1 MEDGGEGEGLVL
13 DRPPMRG
20 ESGLGSARREVGLT
34 PSELWG
40 RYFALGGMAM
50 PDELE
55 AYVEGIVELAP
66 HEYDVVVHALNETS
80 MELGSDRRWPYSEE
94 N

>member
-1 MEDGGEGEGLVL
+1 
-13 DRPPMRG
+13 
-20 ESGLGSARREVGLT
+20 
-34 PSELWG
+34 
-40 RYFALGGMAM
+40 M

-66 HEYDVVVHALNETS
+66 HEYDVVVHALNERS